1 MNKILFVLFF
11 ILHLQPLHAASDL
24 DKRLV
29 IKGEIT
35 PNTVNKLKIRL
46 ESTVPLLELE
56 FVDSRGAPQYATRI
70 IKEFGSIIVEKKLKT
85 FARGRCASAC
95 AILFLLGQHPTFLVS
110 DSKMPTHLMIHAG
123 YHAKTNE
130 VAYGDTDAEFKRIE
144 LVTGGEIPISFLEK
158 VFDAKNPNGGI
169 FIFKD
174 PFLTISG
181 LKRILFCKGYEKLL
195 PRTCDEISNYTLEKL
210 GIVVLK

>member
-1 MNKILFVLFF
+1 MKRLAFTLIFIFF
-11 ILHLQPLHAASDL
+11 LLPTHAASDL

-29 IKGEIT
+29 IRGEIT
-35 PNTVNKLKIRL
+35 PNTVTELKIRL
-46 ESTVPLLELE
+46 ESLVPLEELE
-56 FVDSRGAPQYATRI
+56 FVDSRGAPQYATKI
-70 IKEFGSIIVEKKLKT
+70 IKEFGNIIIEKKLKT

-95 AILFLLGQHPTFLVS
+95 AVLFLLGQHPTFLVS

-123 YHAKTNE
+123 FHAKTNE
-130 VAYGDTDAEFKRIE
+130 IAYGDTDAEFKKIE
-144 LVTGGEIPISFLEK
+144 LVTGGKIPVSFLEK

-181 LKRILFCKGYEKLL
+181 RKRILFCKGDEKFL
-195 PRTCDEISNYTLEKL
+195 PRTCDEISTYTFEKL
-210 GIVVLK
+210 GIAVVE